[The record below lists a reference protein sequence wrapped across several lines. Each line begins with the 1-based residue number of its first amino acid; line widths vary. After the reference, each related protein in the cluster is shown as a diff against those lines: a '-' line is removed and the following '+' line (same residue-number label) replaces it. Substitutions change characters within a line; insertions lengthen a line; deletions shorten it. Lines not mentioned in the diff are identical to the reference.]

1 MQRIESRPIIDNEQA
16 PTLDDILREVFGTR
30 SGRIRGKGS
39 GYKVSA
45 RGMTVTSA
53 RNEEVEELKSKLAE
67 MTSRL

>member
-1 MQRIESRPIIDNEQA
+1 MQRIESIWINDNEQV
-16 PTLDDILREVFGTR
+16 PTPDDVLREVFGTR
-30 SGRIRGKGS
+30 SCRIREKGS

-45 RGMTVTSA
+45 RGMTVTST